1 MGGDPLKFAPAT
13 DDNALTVDPT
23 DPNAS
28 VPAHTPEWSN
38 LRSSD
43 PMETPGPDDNVAG
56 LPAVQTDDGLLLHD
70 DAAYSLGQSMG
81 FSPDAFD
88 FTTEPTEPVKYTK
101 TYFGVTNANCDKLD
115 DGGIIIDWT
124 PGPDDD
130 GFLIINWLAE
140 DHVDPSD
147 PSLDLPIAEFAAE
160 TTGNAR
166 LGWDLR
172 YAYASPVEDGG
183 TRGLGVDLVHE
194 GWVLM

>member
-1 MGGDPLKFAPAT
+1 MPLYPAIKLMDTVIT
-13 DDNALTVDPT
+13 DLFDFQTT

-88 FTTEPTEPVKYTK
+88 FTTEPTAP
-101 TYFGVTNANCDKLD
+101 
-115 DGGIIIDWT
+115 
-124 PGPDDD
+124 D
-130 GFLIINWLAE
+130 GF
-140 DHVDPSD
+140 
-147 PSLDLPIAEFAAE
+147 
-160 TTGNAR
+160 GR
-166 LGWDLR
+166 
-172 YAYASPVEDGG
+172 
-183 TRGLGVDLVHE
+183 
-194 GWVLM
+194 